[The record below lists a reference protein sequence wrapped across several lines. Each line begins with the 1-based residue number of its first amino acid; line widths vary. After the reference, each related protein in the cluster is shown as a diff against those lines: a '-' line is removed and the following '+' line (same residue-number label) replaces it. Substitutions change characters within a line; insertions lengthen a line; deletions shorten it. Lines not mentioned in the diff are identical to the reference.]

1 MQLLKISNYQ
11 FPSLKKIIEA
21 YNIPILEVPGYEA
34 DDVIGTIAKRADKER
49 FDVYMMTP
57 PDKDFAQLT
66 ETHIFIYKP
75 KYGSSG
81 YDVLN
86 DKKK

>member
-21 YNIPILEVPGYEA
+21 YNIPPILEVPGYEA

-57 PDKDFAQLT
+57 PTKILPSSQRLISSSTNQNT
-66 ETHIFIYKP
+66 EVADMMY
-75 KYGSSG
+75 
-81 YDVLN
+81 
-86 DKKK
+86 